1 MKIVESHKI
10 TSGKNEWIYQRQ
22 TIYCILSHFEC
33 HISTV
38 SNCPVSGN
46 YSLEKLVHYIP
57 YSMSKYGVGAH
68 LHDCDNNTMHPKI
81 ICQICIFSII
91 VLTKSSKERWGKYSF
106 FPLVIQ
112 IYKLGRA
119 GR

>member
-38 SNCPVSGN
+38 SNYPVSSN
-46 YSLEKLVHYIP
+46 YSLEKLVHYIQ
-57 YSMSKYGVGAH
+57 YSMSKYGAEAH
-68 LHDCDNNTMHPKI
+68 LTWCDDYTMHPKI

-91 VLTKSSKERWGKYSF
+91 ILTEFSKEIWGKYSLF
-106 FPLVIQ
+106 FSFGHSDL
-112 IYKLGRA
+112 
-119 GR
+119 